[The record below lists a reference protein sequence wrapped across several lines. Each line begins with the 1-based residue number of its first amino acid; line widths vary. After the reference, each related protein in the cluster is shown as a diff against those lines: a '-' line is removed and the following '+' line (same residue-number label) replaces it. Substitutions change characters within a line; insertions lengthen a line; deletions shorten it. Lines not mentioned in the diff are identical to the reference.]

1 LKFYKQKVKHLQYE
15 HQNNLT
21 DCKAEALVSL
31 KMAQDDH
38 TEQERELLRDKR
50 DLKAQ
55 MREQELAHQDQIKSL
70 KLVSCCKVVRLVLSV
85 SVATKRRDQQHQEP
99 VRAEGKRTGEQ
110 VREEIRRSEAR
121 TEHEAQVSIRR

>member
-99 VRAEGKRTGEQ
+99 VRAEGKGTGEQ

-121 TEHEAQVSIRR
+121 TEHEAQVSIRK